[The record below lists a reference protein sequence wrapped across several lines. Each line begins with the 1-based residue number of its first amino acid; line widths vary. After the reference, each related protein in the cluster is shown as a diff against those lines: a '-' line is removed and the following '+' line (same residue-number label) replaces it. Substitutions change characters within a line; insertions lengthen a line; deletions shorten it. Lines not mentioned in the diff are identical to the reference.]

1 MVNLISDPYDGGPGL
16 GFCWCFGWASACLT
30 NPGCD
35 SVLKEMNVKIIIF
48 GIFCFYFYFWLRGS
62 GCSLIIIIILGLI
75 IIIIIIIFGSFGL
88 VS

>member
-35 SVLKEMNVKIIIF
+35 SVLKEMIVKIIIF
-48 GIFCFYFYFWLRGS
+48 GIFFVFIFLSGLEGRVVPLLLLLLFWAL
-62 GCSLIIIIILGLI
+62 LL
-75 IIIIIIIFGSFGL
+75 
-88 VS
+88 